1 MGFLPERDRQ
11 RVKTPTANNGLLIA
25 LSGWTGWHHHSFAGA
40 YRKVFMTRW
49 NSFIGM
55 TLLLMVP
62 HIARAQDAGQR
73 WELGGLITYTFLKE
87 IGTRDVGSGTESGGL
102 GGRLVYRAL
111 PFLDLESEINFL
123 PGNSATSGNHLQGFF
138 GAKAG
143 KRWKK
148 GGIFLKA
155 RPGFIHFS
163 RDQFGVKKPGS
174 SLFSTERATSTEPDL
189 DLGGVIEYYT
199 ARGLILRF
207 DLGDS
212 VIHYARRTVRT
223 SDGLP
228 PIEAGGFTTHNWQGS
243 FGISFRF

>member
-1 MGFLPERDRQ
+1 MALRNICIWIFLVLTVPGIAGGQGMEQ
-11 RVKTPTANNGLLIA
+11 R
-25 LSGWTGWHHHSFAGA
+25 
-40 YRKVFMTRW
+40 Y
-49 NSFIGM
+49 
-55 TLLLMVP
+55 
-62 HIARAQDAGQR
+62 
-73 WELGGLITYTFLKE
+73 ELGGLVTYTFLRE
-87 IGTRDVGSGTESGGL
+87 IGTRDVGVGTESAGL
-102 GGRLVYRAL
+102 GGRLVYRA
-111 PFLDLESEINFL
+111 FSMLDLETEINFL

-138 GAKAG
+138 GVKAG
-143 KRWKK
+143 PRWKR

-163 RDQFGVKKPGS
+163 RDPFGVGKPGS
-174 SLFSTERATSTEPDL
+174 GFFSTERAASTEPDI

-223 SDGLP
+223 SDFLP
-228 PIEAGGFTTHNWQGS
+228 PFEAGGFTTHNWQGS